1 MLRVAPMAVKT
12 PSKQSVELIVE
23 PKPTLSE
30 SVDAALSAIAPDIDL
45 ESAIADELLD
55 SLDWQKVSTA
65 LIRKAPANL
74 FKWFQSQLLP
84 SDGQPIITNEI
95 EAMAICE
102 GDSNA

>member
-1 MLRVAPMAVKT
+1 MATKT

-30 SVDAALSAIAPDIDL
+30 SVDAALSAIAPGVDIEDM
-45 ESAIADELLD
+45 IADQLLD
-55 SLDWQKVSTA
+55 DIDWQKVSTA
-65 LIRKAPANL
+65 LIRRAPAKL

>member
-1 MLRVAPMAVKT
+1 MAVKNV
-12 PSKQSVELIVE
+12 KQSVEPIVE
-23 PKPTLSE
+23 NKPALNE
-30 SVDAALSAIAPDIDL
+30 SVDSAFNMIAPGLNIEDM
-45 ESAIADELLD
+45 IADQLLD
-55 SLDWQKVSTA
+55 DIDWQKVSTA
-65 LIRKAPANL
+65 LIRRAPAKL

>member
-1 MLRVAPMAVKT
+1 MAAKT

-30 SVDAALSAIAPDIDL
+30 SVDAALSAIAPGVDIEDM
-45 ESAIADELLD
+45 IADQLLD
-55 SLDWQKVSTA
+55 DIDWQKVSTA
-65 LIRKAPANL
+65 LIRRAPAKL